1 MPVTRL
7 CLGWHIPCVR
17 GAFEFETSNERES
30 PPLYDCDGLPYPE
43 KRKRVSLHT
52 TSLDIIMGVTYLVIH
67 PTQKINGELDL
78 NLNRKYQ
85 EDVPT

>member
-1 MPVTRL
+1 
-7 CLGWHIPCVR
+7 
-17 GAFEFETSNERES
+17 
-30 PPLYDCDGLPYPE
+30 
-43 KRKRVSLHT
+43 
-52 TSLDIIMGVTYLVIH
+52 MGVTYLVIH